1 MKSNQCIP
9 IKHKLNLIAY
19 GEFMLY
25 LKEKAIRINQVYLL
39 QIVLSCHFENSQ
51 PIDSR
56 LITTVPNVPG

>member
-39 QIVLSCHFENSQ
+39 QVVLFCHFENSQ
-51 PIDSR
+51 PTDSY
-56 LITTVPNVPG
+56 LITIIPNALG